1 MKNPL
6 KRIALLMIVG
16 LALGACATKVERIS
30 PEEVKDLSGQ
40 WNDTD
45 SRLVSEEM
53 INDVV
58 ARAWLAD
65 FTQQRRRDP
74 AVIVGGVRNLSHEH
88 INVQTF
94 VNDMERALINSGK
107 VQLVASSG
115 ERQEIREERSDQ
127 DINASEETRNAMG
140 KERGADFMLK
150 GDISTILDT
159 EGKRQVRFYQ
169 VDLTLI
175 SLADNRKVWVG
186 QKKIKKYVTGRKERP
201 KSQHIDD
208 HAREGMAERRRRG
221 AAVARG
227 LRHVQRRHRPGGEI
241 AGRRQER
248 GRADGPRQTGRRAK
262 RPRPVSA
269 QQGDDPAHG
278 RRLRSQQR
286 RARGGQ
292 AAHRAQCRDQR
303 ERAGGRAVGERQP
316 ARLRGGAV
324 RAHLRAHLLRVEL
337 SCAWAISG
345 GAGRGPA
352 N

>member
-58 ARAWLAD
+58 SRAWLAD

-94 VNDMERALINSGK
+94 V
-107 VQLVASSG
+107 
-115 ERQEIREERSDQ
+115 
-127 DINASEETRNAMG
+127 NAMG

-186 QKKIKKYVTGRKERP
+186 QKKIKKYVTGR
-201 KSQHIDD
+201 S
-208 HAREGMAERRRRG
+208 
-221 AAVARG
+221 
-227 LRHVQRRHRPGGEI
+227 
-241 AGRRQER
+241 
-248 GRADGPRQTGRRAK
+248 
-262 RPRPVSA
+262 VS
-269 QQGDDPAHG
+269 P
-278 RRLRSQQR
+278 
-286 RARGGQ
+286 
-292 AAHRAQCRDQR
+292 
-303 ERAGGRAVGERQP
+303 
-316 ARLRGGAV
+316 
-324 RAHLRAHLLRVEL
+324 
-337 SCAWAISG
+337 
-345 GAGRGPA
+345 
-352 N
+352 

>member
-58 ARAWLAD
+58 SRAWLAD

-107 VQLVASSG
+107 VQFVASSG

-186 QKKIKKYVTGRKERP
+186 QKKIKKYVTGRSVRP
-201 KSQHIDD
+201 
-208 HAREGMAERRRRG
+208 
-221 AAVARG
+221 
-227 LRHVQRRHRPGGEI
+227 
-241 AGRRQER
+241 
-248 GRADGPRQTGRRAK
+248 
-262 RPRPVSA
+262 
-269 QQGDDPAHG
+269 
-278 RRLRSQQR
+278 
-286 RARGGQ
+286 
-292 AAHRAQCRDQR
+292 
-303 ERAGGRAVGERQP
+303 
-316 ARLRGGAV
+316 
-324 RAHLRAHLLRVEL
+324 
-337 SCAWAISG
+337 
-345 GAGRGPA
+345 
-352 N
+352 